1 MDSLAYVLTPSGFG
15 HLLFCAGIATF
26 FLKSSRALSWWL
38 LAASGTVMFVFSSG
52 MVAAALMSPLEYA
65 NVRLKSPKDTPEL
78 RHIVVLTGWASDD
91 PNLPLSA
98 QMNASALYRVA
109 YTVELWRDCQ
119 QCDVIVTGGEV
130 AARVMG
136 SVLAQMGIPAERISI
151 DGASHSTWVSAATLK
166 TMLGEQPFLL
176 VTSAGHMPRA
186 LGTMEQQKLRAIPAP
201 TDYQLPKD
209 WRFAEVKPSSFSL
222 TVSDLAAHE
231 YLGLIWYRL
240 RGLL

>member
-1 MDSLAYVLTPSGFG
+1 MEILADVLIPSGFANA
-15 HLLFCAGIATF
+15 LFCAGVVACFTRRTKAF
-26 FLKSSRALSWWL
+26 SWWL
-38 LAASGTVMFVFSSG
+38 LAASGALTLVFSSG

-65 NVRLKSPKDTPEL
+65 NGGLRSPKDNPEV

-91 PNLPLSA
+91 PNLPHSA

-109 YTVELWRDCQ
+109 YTLELWRDCPG
-119 QCDVIVTGGEV
+119 CDVIVTGSEV

-136 SVLAQMGIPAERISI
+136 SVLGEMGIPPERIRI
-151 DGASHSTWVSAATLK
+151 DGASDSTWVSAATLK
-166 TMLGEQPFLL
+166 TQLGSDPFFL

-186 LGTMEQQKLRAIPAP
+186 LGTMRQQELRAIPAP

-209 WRFAEVKPSSFSL
+209 WRAADAKPSSFSL